1 MIGTFIRISIY
12 QYNMTKVKIT
22 ISLDEDVAKQLRTES
37 IAKYG
42 NARSLSTYIEDLA
55 KGAVKPAPQLCRL
68 GVMSKWAITKQ
79 EEFDKAV
86 ENVSQQIKAIKIP
99 EATKPEQYFILK
111 EVLEQRLNHLA
122 DSVNGCPSCH
132 GLDEPLPT
140 YPDAGR
146 NFEELYLV
154 SNQHR

>member
-1 MIGTFIRISIY
+1 
-12 QYNMTKVKIT
+12 MTKVKIT
-22 ISLDEDVAKQLRTES
+22 ISIDEDIHKQLRAES

-42 NARSLSTYIEDLA
+42 NARSMSTYIEDLA
-55 KGAVKPAPQLCRL
+55 KGAVKPAPQSCSL
-68 GVMSKWAITKQ
+68 GLMSKWAIDKQ

-86 ENVSQQIKAIKIP
+86 ENVSQQIKTIKMP

-132 GLDEPLPT
+132 GLDEPLPI
-140 YPDAGR
+140 YSDAGR
-146 NFEELYLV
+146 NFEKLFLV